1 MSEASSVHREPE
13 SMMKFDL
20 ILTNPPFQDSVN
32 RKRTPHKLWIDFTLA
47 VFDRLLADGGSLV
60 QVSPAS
66 FRSPSNVV
74 LDLME
79 SNTTRVLRFDNEHHF
94 PDVASTFSDYWIVKR
109 PHDGSPTKVVTG
121 NEEFKVDLGQDVPY
135 LPNDLC
141 ELSMSLHSKVM
152 FGDHPRLPVEWD
164 YVTCHNIRRRDESP
178 TLVEEESPEYPH
190 LVFHTN
196 RSTWFSSVRQSWA
209 DDLKVMW
216 TRSGYTKPFFDPGV
230 LGGTDMVYYV
240 RVDSEDEGRAL
251 AANLNTALLQYIFKT
266 AKWSG
271 FGNERVFAGLPEL
284 PRDRA
289 LSDDEMFGYFDVTSE
304 EAQYVRTTLAPRR
317 RKAR

>member
-1 MSEASSVHREPE
+1 MGIVCSEASPVHRESE

-79 SNTTRVLRFDNEHHF
+79 RHMTRVLRFDNEYHF
-94 PDVASTFSDYWIVKR
+94 PEVASTFSDYWIVKQ
-109 PHDGSPTKVVTG
+109 PHDGSPTKVVTA
-121 NEEFKVDLGQDVPY
+121 NEEFKIDLGRGVPY

-141 ELSMSLHSKVM
+141 ELSIALHSKVM
-152 FGDHPRLPVEWD
+152 FGDHPCLPVEWD

-178 TLVEEESPEYPH
+178 SIPIQFSTPTARLGSPRCVSRGPA
-190 LVFHTN
+190 
-196 RSTWFSSVRQSWA
+196 S
-209 DDLKVMW
+209 
-216 TRSGYTKPFFDPGV
+216 
-230 LGGTDMVYYV
+230 
-240 RVDSEDEGRAL
+240 
-251 AANLNTALLQYIFKT
+251 
-266 AKWSG
+266 
-271 FGNERVFAGLPEL
+271 
-284 PRDRA
+284 
-289 LSDDEMFGYFDVTSE
+289 
-304 EAQYVRTTLAPRR
+304 
-317 RKAR
+317 